1 MFSDVARFN
10 KEILNYLQYLQVDRL
25 YENAVNSWFCTLNFL
40 NVVASLLRAIDA
52 FEVD

>member
-1 MFSDVARFN
+1 MFNDVASFN
-10 KEILNYLQYLQVDRL
+10 KEILNYLQVDRL
-25 YENAVNSWFCTLNFL
+25 YQNAVNSWFCTLNFL